1 MPLWTGWPA
10 TRTPGIATTVRQQTR
25 MCTAMRLMA
34 TLLLVTPVAGWLGAP
49 LTALRSRAAA
59 ASGHRR
65 SHPVL
70 AELDGAEVLG
80 AAALAAANV
89 GGASVLLKRMRDE
102 DRKPALASG
111 RVEAVEDRGTDDGS
125 DEGVDAA
132 VIVVGAGAA
141 GIGFAITLTKTFG
154 LDPSR
159 VLLVEKGD
167 GVGTSFRQWPEE
179 MRFISPSFNSEGWTN
194 SFDLNSVA
202 HGSSPAYELHA
213 QHPSGSQYADYL
225 DDLCGIVQLKKRVKR
240 RCEVLRVEKGPDGA
254 FDVRVR
260 SRKAD
265 GAEREDTLRSRYVV
279 WAAGEFQYPRE
290 GGDCVGGAELCL
302 HNSRVSSWAS
312 LDGDERVVIGGY
324 ESGVDAAVNL
334 AKAGKQATVLASTAT
349 WNVQTVDPSS
359 ELAPYTADRLREVTA
374 EGFSPSPKLLAPL
387 RVQRVERA
395 PEGGFN
401 VVAAWKAADN
411 PLPLPDGLRKP
422 FVTRAESTAR
432 WLAEQEGGDA
442 APFASLGTITPPG
455 AEGSEVVV
463 HTAQPPVLCTGFEGS
478 VASVARNLFAFADE
492 ADEAKGCLCGAAMLT
507 DDDESTAVPGVFLV
521 GPSVSHGDLSF
532 CFVYKFRQRFGIVAD
547 KICRGLGRDTAAAV
561 AECRKTNMYLDDLSC
576 CVGSCGTC

>member
-1 MPLWTGWPA
+1 
-10 TRTPGIATTVRQQTR
+10 
-25 MCTAMRLMA
+25 MA

-290 GGDCVGGAELCL
+290 SPDAFAGAGLCT
-302 HNSRVSSWAS
+302 HNSRVRSWKEMP
-312 LDGDERVVIGGY
+312 GDEYVLIGGY

-401 VVAAWKAADN
+401 VVAAWKAAAA
-411 PLPLPDGLRKP
+411 
-422 FVTRAESTAR
+422 T
-432 WLAEQEGGDA
+432 A
-442 APFASLGTITPPG
+442 APTIRLLHSC
-455 AEGSEVVV
+455 A
-463 HTAQPPVLCTGFEGS
+463 
-478 VASVARNLFAFADE
+478 
-492 ADEAKGCLCGAAMLT
+492 
-507 DDDESTAVPGVFLV
+507 
-521 GPSVSHGDLSF
+521 LS
-532 CFVYKFRQRFGIVAD
+532 R
-547 KICRGLGRDTAAAV
+547 
-561 AECRKTNMYLDDLSC
+561 S
-576 CVGSCGTC
+576 

>member
-1 MPLWTGWPA
+1 
-10 TRTPGIATTVRQQTR
+10 
-25 MCTAMRLMA
+25 MA

-290 GGDCVGGAELCL
+290 SPDAFAGAGLCT
-302 HNSRVSSWAS
+302 HNSRVRSWKEMP
-312 LDGDERVVIGGY
+312 GDEYVLIGGY

>member
-1 MPLWTGWPA
+1 
-10 TRTPGIATTVRQQTR
+10 
-25 MCTAMRLMA
+25 MA

-102 DRKPALASG
+102 DRKPALEIVASG

-290 GGDCVGGAELCL
+290 SPDAFAGAGLCT
-302 HNSRVSSWAS
+302 HNSRVRSWKEMP
-312 LDGDERVVIGGY
+312 GDEYVLIGGY

>member
-1 MPLWTGWPA
+1 
-10 TRTPGIATTVRQQTR
+10 
-25 MCTAMRLMA
+25 MA

-401 VVAAWKAADN
+401 VVAAWKAAAA
-411 PLPLPDGLRKP
+411 
-422 FVTRAESTAR
+422 T
-432 WLAEQEGGDA
+432 A
-442 APFASLGTITPPG
+442 APTIRLLHSC
-455 AEGSEVVV
+455 A
-463 HTAQPPVLCTGFEGS
+463 
-478 VASVARNLFAFADE
+478 
-492 ADEAKGCLCGAAMLT
+492 
-507 DDDESTAVPGVFLV
+507 
-521 GPSVSHGDLSF
+521 LS
-532 CFVYKFRQRFGIVAD
+532 R
-547 KICRGLGRDTAAAV
+547 
-561 AECRKTNMYLDDLSC
+561 S
-576 CVGSCGTC
+576 